1 MNIKFNLIIIILLIL
16 FISNVNCK
24 KIKNK
29 KHLTPQRLRRFVE
42 HSKPISLNKK
52 VWKITEIENI
62 FSAQI
67 ELTFGIRQRNV
78 IELEDFV
85 WRVSDPNDSLY
96 GSYKTFEE
104 IKEWVKPLD
113 ESIDAVKNWLIENDI
128 NEFTVTKSGDFIR
141 TTVSIDKAEELLSV
155 RYNKMVHKS
164 SKQSFFRSLD
174 PYTIPRELYDH
185 IDFIGGVNHLPL
197 LSPRP
202 KESSGSVG
210 GKVNG
215 IGYELESLKNNKQI
229 KSFNDKKVAARNGD
243 PYLSPDLIRKEMNVS
258 QTSTNSTHLGNS
270 QAIAQFLKE
279 YFSPSDLKNFQY
291 RFGMEPSQVDNIIG
305 PNQNLNP
312 GLETTLDIQYI
323 MAMAPDVPTWIVST
337 GGLHEGQEPF
347 LDWLVDLSS
356 NPKLPLV
363 HSISYGDDESSIGLA
378 YTDRVD
384 TEFKK
389 YAAMGRTIVF
399 SSGDFG
405 VGCNDDC
412 DSFSPGWPAS
422 SRFVLA
428 VGGVI
433 KKKDGSIIGDEISGG
448 GFSNYFSRP
457 WYQVDECSSYI
468 EWLNGSLSS
477 FYNQSGRGFPDISSF
492 SENVIILYKD
502 KLMPIGGTSASA
514 PIIAGLLSL
523 INDQRLQKNQSPI
536 GLFNPLLYKIARDHP
551 NSFLD
556 IDFGENNYKCC
567 TNGFKSK
574 SGWDPVTGLGLP
586 NFDELVKNCLE

>member
-1 MNIKFNLIIIILLIL
+1 MKIKFNLILILIFLILLIL
-16 FISNVNCK
+16 NVDCK

-29 KHLTPQRLRRFVE
+29 KHITPQRLRKFVE

-52 VWKITEIENI
+52 VWKITEIENA

-67 ELTFGIRQRNV
+67 ELTFGIKQRNLQ
-78 IELEDFV
+78 ELEDFV
-85 WRVSDPNDSLY
+85 WRVSDPNDSMY
-96 GSYKTFEE
+96 GNYKTFQEV
-104 IKEWVKPLD
+104 KQWVKPMD
-113 ESIDAVKNWLIENDI
+113 ESIESVKNWLIENDI
-128 NEFTVTKSGDFIR
+128 TEFTVTESGDFIR
-141 TTVSIDKAEELLSV
+141 TTISIDKAERLLSV
-155 RYNKMVHKS
+155 RYNKMVHKLT
-164 SKQSFFRSLD
+164 KQSFFRSLD
-174 PYTIPRELYDH
+174 PYTVPRELYDH

-197 LSPRP
+197 LAPRP
-202 KESSGSVG
+202 KEGGSI
-210 GKVNG
+210 NG
-215 IGYELESLKNNKQI
+215 IGYELESLTNNKQI
-229 KSFNDKKVAARNGD
+229 KSFNEKKVAARNGD

-279 YFSPSDLKNFQY
+279 YFSPSDLKNFQN
-291 RFGMEPSQVDNIIG
+291 RFGLKQEPVENIIG

-312 GLETTLDIQYI
+312 GIETALDIQYI
-323 MAMAPDVPTWIVST
+323 MAMAPNVSTWIVST

-356 NPKLPLV
+356 NPNLPLV

-389 YAAMGRTIVF
+389 YAAMGKTIVF

-405 VGCNDDC
+405 VGCNDAC

-428 VGGVI
+428 IGGVI
-433 KKKDGSIIGDEISGG
+433 KKKDGTIIGDEISGG

-468 EWLNGSLSS
+468 DWLNGSLSS
-477 FYNQSGRGFPDISSF
+477 FYNQSGRGYPDISSF

-523 INDQRLQKNQSPI
+523 INDQRLQKNQNPI
-536 GLFNPLLYKIARDHP
+536 GFFNPLLYKIARDYP

-567 TNGFKSK
+567 SNGFKSK
-574 SGWDPVTGLGLP
+574 NGWDPVTGLGLP
-586 NFDELVKNCLE
+586 NFDELVKHCLE